1 MKIEQMLMVTNIRYI
16 IVEILMIDINKHA
29 RNAINNYIQKLILVQ
44 IDRRKI
50 AKKIEYFDQIMKG
63 DRTAFNITI
72 HM

>member
-1 MKIEQMLMVTNIRYI
+1 MIANICYI
-16 IVEILMIDINKHA
+16 IAEILMIDINKHT

-50 AKKIEYFDQIMKG
+50 PKEIEYFDQIMKR

>member
-1 MKIEQMLMVTNIRYI
+1 MLMTTNICYI

-29 RNAINNYIQKLILVQ
+29 RSTINNYIQELILVQ

-50 AKKIEYFDQIMKG
+50 PKEIEYFNQVMKG

-72 HM
+72 HI

>member
-1 MKIEQMLMVTNIRYI
+1 MLMIANICYI

-29 RNAINNYIQKLILVQ
+29 RNTINNYIQELILVQ

-50 AKKIEYFDQIMKG
+50 PKKVEYFDQIMKG

>member
-1 MKIEQMLMVTNIRYI
+1 MLMITNICYI

-29 RNAINNYIQKLILVQ
+29 RSTINNYIQELILVQ

-50 AKKIEYFDQIMKG
+50 PKEIEYFNQVMKG

-72 HM
+72 HI

>member
-1 MKIEQMLMVTNIRYI
+1 
-16 IVEILMIDINKHA
+16 MIDINKHA
-29 RNAINNYIQKLILVQ
+29 RNTINNYIQELILVQ

-50 AKKIEYFDQIMKG
+50 PKEIEYFDQIMKG